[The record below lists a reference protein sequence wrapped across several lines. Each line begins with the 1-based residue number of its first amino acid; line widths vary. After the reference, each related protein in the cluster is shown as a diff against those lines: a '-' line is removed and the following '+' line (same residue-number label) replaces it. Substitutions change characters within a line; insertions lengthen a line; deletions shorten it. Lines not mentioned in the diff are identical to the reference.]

1 MANYTEDEKK
11 IIEWLEDPRELGKKP
26 VKIEFTKE
34 FTDEDG
40 ITCKIFKFK
49 KSMLSPWKLVI
60 SSDSGVF
67 SEMENYNAETEV
79 EDAKKLLKFL
89 KDYWKRMAN
98 AQQEKEEMDSNAQNF
113 QAFVLF
119 KNENGIPVDFEKDFS
134 EQWGIKLEATP
145 DDRDEKSDDSNLDA
159 QIYSVGKLMLV
170 LGYMDFAVPDGEAEY
185 NAMYNY
191 MWKDA
196 VEVTKTHQAHML
208 VTILGE
214 GTAEEKGILYTQ
226 AIATLCKYENTIGVY
241 ANEVVYEPKMF
252 VAFSEMMKDGSL
264 PLFNLV
270 WFGLSN
276 SENGVSGYTCGM
288 KCFGKDE
295 MEIINSQKKPSDI
308 RDMLTNIASYVILE
322 DVILHDGETVGMSAT
337 QRLKITKSE
346 GVNVEG
352 DSLKIQF

>member
-1 MANYTEDEKK
+1 
-11 IIEWLEDPRELGKKP
+11 
-26 VKIEFTKE
+26 
-34 FTDEDG
+34 
-40 ITCKIFKFK
+40 
-49 KSMLSPWKLVI
+49 
-60 SSDSGVF
+60 
-67 SEMENYNAETEV
+67 
-79 EDAKKLLKFL
+79 
-89 KDYWKRMAN
+89 
-98 AQQEKEEMDSNAQNF
+98 
-113 QAFVLF
+113 
-119 KNENGIPVDFEKDFS
+119 
-134 EQWGIKLEATP
+134 
-145 DDRDEKSDDSNLDA
+145 
-159 QIYSVGKLMLV
+159 
-170 LGYMDFAVPDGEAEY
+170 
-185 NAMYNY
+185 
-191 MWKDA
+191 
-196 VEVTKTHQAHML
+196 ML

-295 MEIINSQKKPSDI
+295 MEIIASQKKPSDI

-346 GVNVEG
+346 GINVEG

>member
-1 MANYTEDEKK
+1 M
-11 IIEWLEDPRELGKKP
+11 EDPRELGKKP
-26 VKIEFTKE
+26 VKIEFSKE
-34 FTDEDG
+34 FIDEDG

-49 KSMLSPWKLVI
+49 KSILSPWMLAI

-67 SEMENYNAETEV
+67 SEMENYNADTEV
-79 EDAKKLLKFL
+79 EDAKKLLNFL
-89 KDYWKRMAN
+89 KDYWKHMAN

-119 KNENGIPVDFEKDFS
+119 KNDNGIPVDFEKDFS
-134 EQWGIKLEATP
+134 EQWGIKLEDTP
-145 DDRDEKSDDSNLDA
+145 DDTDEKSDDSNLDA
-159 QIYSVGKLMLV
+159 RIFGVGKMMLV

-214 GTAEEKGILYTQ
+214 GTAEEKGILYAK

-241 ANEVVYEPKMF
+241 ANEVVYEPKML
-252 VAFSEMMKDGSL
+252 VGFSEMIETGEF

-295 MEIINSQKKPSDI
+295 MEIINSQEKPSDI
-308 RDMLTNIASYVILE
+308 RDMLINIASYVILE

-337 QRLKITKSE
+337 QRLKIAKSE
-346 GVNVEG
+346 GIHVKG